1 MAGFFSKDKT
11 IKLLRKDY
19 ECCQCHKKICDVY
32 VKPEQEDQFDDSY
45 PCCWP
50 CFLKLCDEAR
60 INREKETNK

>member
-32 VKPEQEDQFDDSY
+32 VKPEQEDQLDESY